1 LPLTTSF
8 ATAQTDVI
16 VAFTKELPMHVM
28 RLIFAGLLCTMAVIS
43 AHAAVGLTTVPER
56 DVVRMTIYNAVDLT
70 LVQETRTLILK
81 KGLNRIQY
89 QWAGTLIDATSLELR
104 PVDKAREV
112 DILGIIYPPNAPA
125 TLLWEVESRHEGE
138 ARFEISYFTSGLS
151 WNADYVLRATGD
163 ERQAELEG
171 WVSVVNNSGEHYPRS
186 EVRLV
191 VGNINL
197 VESIRDLASGQLR
210 SQIRELNKNEL
221 KRAGRAV
228 MEMADAAAPA
238 AAFAAK
244 SIARPEVES
253 ARLGDYHIFT
263 VSGIQDVQNGATTRF
278 QAITTK
284 KPMALEVLYRVYSGQ
299 GVAEKIY
306 RFINDKA
313 HELPDGPLPDGMW
326 HIFRLTDA
334 TEKTLSFSGTTHAP
348 YIPPNQ
354 KVELSLGN
362 DPGIAV
368 KTVHEWHGETNHHY
382 NNDGRVDAWVSHDR
396 YRFTLVN
403 TKPIPVSV
411 EYLVLANGDWSI
423 DNLVGERRDAQT
435 YRHQA
440 SVLAGGVLQLG
451 PYTVSVRSSE
461 LVPLPRPPVVN
472 PLPKMTGKP

>member
-1 LPLTTSF
+1 MRFMLSLFLCF
-8 ATAQTDVI
+8 AA
-16 VAFTKELPMHVM
+16 
-28 RLIFAGLLCTMAVIS
+28 LLS

-104 PVDKAREV
+104 AVDKAREV

-125 TLLWEVESRHEGE
+125 TLVWEVESRHEGE

-151 WNADYVLRATGD
+151 WNADYVLRAAGD

-171 WVSVVNNSGEHYPRS
+171 WVSVQNNSGEHYPRS

-197 VESIRDLASGQLR
+197 VESIRDLATGQLR
-210 SQIRELNKNEL
+210 DQSRQLNKNEL

-228 MEMADAAAPA
+228 MEMAAADAPMAAGN
-238 AAFAAK
+238 FAAK

-278 QAITTK
+278 LAITTK
-284 KPMALEVLYRVYSGQ
+284 KPMELEVLYRVYSGQ
-299 GVAEKIY
+299 TTAEKIY

-313 HELPDGPLPDGMW
+313 HELPNGPLPDGTW
-326 HIFRLTDA
+326 HIFCLTDA
-334 TEKTLSFSGTTHAP
+334 KDKTLSFSGTAYAP
-348 YIPPNQ
+348 YIPPGQ

-362 DPGIAV
+362 DAGIAV

-382 NNDGRVDAWVSHDR
+382 NNDGRVDAWISHDR
-396 YRFTLVN
+396 YRFSLVN

-411 EYLVLANGDWSI
+411 EYLVLTDGDWSI
-423 DNLVGERRDAQT
+423 DNLSGERRDSQT

-440 SVLAGGVLQLG
+440 QVQAGAQLQLG
-451 PYTVSVRSSE
+451 PYTVSVRTNE
-461 LVPLPRPPVVN
+461 LVPVPRPPVIA
-472 PLPKMTGKP
+472 PLPKVTGKP